1 MPKPK
6 STETAATRFSL
17 DQTTYRGRVSD
28 LMRPGAAKPFLQ
40 PWYTPIS
47 CTPMDTGMPMGGLG
61 SAFTLT
67 PAGTTPA
74 RSLLNGVH
82 VTPPEGAP
90 VRLRNLFFAEREA
103 DAALEVADPGRL
115 LGMNRYQALRRGN
128 GQPWL
133 TGKETPEQLKIAI
146 AAMAAHAGLYAENEA
161 ALERWHVALSPR
173 TAACLA
179 KGASPELSRALLLDV
194 FGSALRLKPL
204 FSSSLT
210 GDVERVAGADGKGAA
225 VRLAGQDPYPAASM
239 EYAGLYPVCETVHAG
254 GAHALG
260 LRVRSFS
267 PVICGDERACS
278 LPVSVTEVILENPT
292 SRPLEATLA
301 WTLENLVG
309 DQVIKARPG
318 VQDAWFHLVRT
329 ATRQRGEVLREHM
342 DGSQSHGQGGQS
354 GPGARIALGVRLFRE
369 GEGADADFSGSM
381 AMAMDCDAAEGA
393 FYASAHPSF
402 YASDEEKIVAE
413 ALGTG
418 RITPWHE
425 DVLPSGRERRMG
437 ALCATVVVPPGGTC
451 TVAFALVLDF
461 PGIRMQGFASRKKY
475 ATWFPDPDRRAPA
488 IAFETLARREDYRQR
503 IAADHAAVEGLGG
516 IPELLAKAP
525 SDDARARFKTML
537 ANNLGFLADA
547 TVWDEEDRFWVRE
560 CADYPFFNSLDVYFY
575 GSFAVL
581 RLLPRLDGSVL
592 KEFAQAVLAGDPA
605 PRRFWEYS
613 HHPYADLPDPR
624 HEGPR
629 SVPGAVP
636 HDMGSPFDPA
646 PDAYIWHN
654 VKHWKDL
661 APKFLL
667 LVLRQYR
674 LTGDRAFLETCREA
688 VFAALKY
695 LSGMRGPGETIPL
708 THGTDDT
715 FDNLASHGVSIY
727 CGSLWVAALYAGAAI
742 AEETGHAG
750 EAKEWRALGERA
762 RRDLAQ
768 NLWDEE
774 GGYYRFY
781 RIPETGEVCEDV
793 FADQLLADLWMS
805 LLGLPEITPAQRR
818 ARAVGMV
825 LKTNFRKNSPGIGA
839 ANLCKRDGGALDSFQ
854 AQDIW
859 LGVQYSLA
867 AAATRAGDFQ
877 GAWELIEAQYDNL
890 YRKARIPFGAPEG
903 FNATVSAT
911 ALQYTAGRYLR
922 PGMAWVFAWP
932 ATPSRDL
939 GTQIPLGVVS

>member
-1 MPKPK
+1 MTKPKPPE
-6 STETAATRFSL
+6 SAESRFSL
-17 DQTTYRGRVSD
+17 DHTTYRGRVSD
-28 LMRPGAAKPFLQ
+28 LMRPGAAKPFIQ

-74 RSLLNGVH
+74 LSLLNGVH
-82 VTPPEGAP
+82 VTPPEGTP
-90 VRLRNLFFAEREA
+90 LRLRNLFFAEREV
-103 DAALEVADPGRL
+103 DAALEIADSGRI
-115 LGMNRYQALRRGN
+115 LGMNRYQTLLRGN

-133 TGKETPEQLKIAI
+133 TGNESPEQLKATV
-146 AAMAAHAGLYAENEA
+146 AAMASHSGLYAENEA
-161 ALERWHVALSPR
+161 ALKRWHVTLSPR
-173 TAACLA
+173 TAACLTQ
-179 KGASPELSRALLLDV
+179 GASTELSRALLLDV
-194 FGSALRLKPL
+194 FGSALRLKPRYTA
-204 FSSSLT
+204 SLT
-210 GDVERVAGADGKGAA
+210 GDVEEK
-225 VRLAGQDPYPAASM
+225 RLAGQDAYPADGM
-239 EYAGLYPVCETVHAG
+239 EYSGLYPVCETVHSS
-254 GAHALG
+254 GAHSLS

-278 LPVSVTEVILENPT
+278 LPVSVTEVILENP
-292 SRPLEATLA
+292 SPRPLEATVA

-329 ATRQRGEVLREHM
+329 ATRQRGEVLRERM
-342 DGSQSHGQGGQS
+342 DGDHS
-354 GPGARIALGVRLFRE
+354 ALGVRLFRE
-369 GEGADADFSGSM
+369 GNGADADFSGSM
-381 AMAMDCDAAEGA
+381 AMAMECESAHTGC
-393 FYASAHPSF
+393 YSSAHPSF
-402 YASDEEKIVAE
+402 YACDEDKIVAE
-413 ALGTG
+413 ALSTG

-425 DVLPSGRERRMG
+425 DILPSDRERRMG

-451 TVAFALVLDF
+451 TVAFTLVLDF
-461 PGIRMQGFASRKKY
+461 PGIRMKDFASKKKY
-475 ATWFPDPDRRAPA
+475 AAFFPEQDKRATA
-488 IAFETLARREDYRQR
+488 IAFDTLARRKDYRRR
-503 IAADHAAVEGLGG
+503 IAADHAALDGLGG
-516 IPELLAKAP
+516 IPGLLAEAP
-525 SDDARARFKTML
+525 SDEARARFKTML

-547 TVWDEEDRFWVRE
+547 TVWDVEDRFWVRE

-592 KEFAQAVLAGDPA
+592 KEFARAVLAGDPSL
-605 PRRFWEYS
+605 RRFWEYS
-613 HHPYADLPDPR
+613 HHPHADLPDPR
-624 HEGPR
+624 HQGPR

-636 HDMGSPFDPA
+636 HDMGSPFDPE

-667 LVLRQYR
+667 LVLRHYR
-674 LTGDRAFLETCREA
+674 LTGDKAFLESCREA
-688 VFAALKY
+688 VFASLKY
-695 LSGMRGPGETIPL
+695 LADMRGPGETIPL

-715 FDNLASHGVSIY
+715 FDNLASHGVSVY
-727 CGSLWVAALYAGAAI
+727 CGSLWVAALFAGATIAKETGDAGAA
-742 AEETGHAG
+742 E
-750 EAKEWRALGERA
+750 EWRALGELA

-781 RIPETGEVCEDV
+781 RIPATGEICDDV
-793 FADQLLADLWMS
+793 FADQLLADLWMA
-805 LLGLPEITPAQRR
+805 LLDLPEIFPAERR
-818 ARAVGMV
+818 ARAARTV
-825 LKTNFRKNSPGIGA
+825 LETNFRKNSPGIGA

-867 AAATRAGDFQ
+867 AAACRAGEFQ

-903 FNATVSAT
+903 FNATASST

-932 ATPSRDL
+932 SGRE
-939 GTQIPLGVVS
+939 

>member
-1 MPKPK
+1 MPTPK
-6 STETAATRFSL
+6 SPETAQSRFSL
-17 DQTTYRGRVSD
+17 DQSTYRGRVSD
-28 LMRPGAAKPFLQ
+28 LMRPGAAKPFIQ

-61 SAFTLT
+61 NAFTLT

-74 RSLLNGVH
+74 LSLLNGVH

-90 VRLRNLFFAEREA
+90 LRLRNLFYAEREI
-103 DAALEVADPGRL
+103 DAALEIADPGRL
-115 LGMNRYQALRRGN
+115 LGMNRYQTLLRGN
-128 GQPWL
+128 GLPWL
-133 TGKETPEQLKIAI
+133 AGNETPEQLNAAV
-146 AAMAAHAGLYAENEA
+146 AAMAAHPGLYAENEA
-161 ALERWHVALSPR
+161 ALKRWHVTISPR

-179 KGASPELSRALLLDV
+179 KGASPESSRALLLDI

-204 FSSSLT
+204 YSTSLT
-210 GDVERVAGADGKGAA
+210 GKVEGGEADS
-225 VRLAGQDPYPAASM
+225 LAGEKAYPAASM
-239 EYAGLYPVCETVHAG
+239 DHAGLYPLCETTHAG
-254 GAHALG
+254 GAHTLS
-260 LRVRSFS
+260 LRVRSFT

-278 LPVSVTEVILENPT
+278 LPVSVTEVILANP
-292 SRPLEATLA
+292 SHRPLEATVA

-309 DQVIKARPG
+309 DQIIKARPG

-329 ATRQRGEVLREHM
+329 ATRQRGEVLRERL
-342 DGSQSHGQGGQS
+342 DGSDGKSGQS
-354 GPGARIALGVRLFRE
+354 GQRSALGVRLFRA
-369 GEGADADFSGSM
+369 GDGADADFSGSM
-381 AMAMDCDAAEGA
+381 AMALECESPESG

-402 YASDEEKIVAE
+402 YACDEDKIVAE
-413 ALGTG
+413 ALRTG

-425 DVLPSGRERRMG
+425 DVLPSDRERRMG
-437 ALCATVVVPPGGTC
+437 ALCATVVVPPGGTR

-461 PGIRMQGFASRKKY
+461 PGIRMQGFSSRKKY
-475 ATWFPDPDRRAPA
+475 ATWFTDPVRRAPA
-488 IAFETLARREDYRQR
+488 IAFETLGRREEYLRR
-503 IAADHAAVEGLGG
+503 IAADHAGLESLGG

-525 SDDARARFKTML
+525 SDEARARFKTML

-547 TVWDEEDRFWVRE
+547 TVWDAEDRFWVRE

-592 KEFAQAVLAGDPA
+592 KEFARAVLAGDPSR
-605 PRRFWEYS
+605 RRFWEYS
-613 HHPYADLPDPR
+613 HHPYADLPDAR

-667 LVLRQYR
+667 LVLRHYR
-674 LTGDRAFLETCREA
+674 LTGDRAFLGECREA
-688 VFAALKY
+688 VFASLKY
-695 LSGMRGPGETIPL
+695 LSDMRGPGETIPL

-715 FDNLASHGVSIY
+715 FDNLASHGVSVY
-727 CGSLWVAALYAGAAI
+727 CGSLWVAALFAGAAI
-742 AEETGHAG
+742 AEETGDAG
-750 EAKEWRALGERA
+750 IAGEWRALGEAA

-768 NLWDEE
+768 NLWDDKA
-774 GGYYRFY
+774 GYYRFY
-781 RIPETGEVCEDV
+781 RIPKSGEICEDV
-793 FADQLLADLWMS
+793 FADQLLADLWMA
-805 LLGLPEITPAQRR
+805 LLGLPEITPMDRR
-818 ARAVGMV
+818 ARAAAMV
-825 LKTNFRKNSPGIGA
+825 LETNFRKNSPGIGA
-839 ANLCKRDGGALDSFQ
+839 ANLCKRDGSALDSFQ

-867 AAATRAGDFQ
+867 AAAVRAGDFQ
-877 GAWELIEAQYDNL
+877 GAWEVIEAQYDNL

-903 FNATVSAT
+903 FNATVSST

-932 ATPSRDL
+932 FAA
-939 GTQIPLGVVS
+939 V

>member
-1 MPKPK
+1 MTKPKPPE
-6 STETAATRFSL
+6 SAHTRFSL
-17 DQTTYRGRVSD
+17 DHTTYRGRVSD
-28 LMRPGAAKPFLQ
+28 LMRPGAAKPFIQ

-67 PAGTTPA
+67 PAGTTPSL
-74 RSLLNGVH
+74 SLLNGVH

-90 VRLRNLFFAEREA
+90 LRLRNLFFAEREA
-103 DAALEVADPGRL
+103 DAELEIVDPGRL
-115 LGMNRYQALRRGN
+115 LGLNRYQSLRRAN

-133 TGKETPEQLKIAI
+133 SGNETPEQLKAAI
-146 AAMAAHAGLYAENEA
+146 AAMAAHSGLYAENEA
-161 ALERWHVALSPR
+161 ALKRWHVTLSPR
-173 TAACLA
+173 TSASLA
-179 KGASPELSRALLLDV
+179 GGASPALSRALLLDV
-194 FGSALRLKPL
+194 FGSNVFGSSLRLRPRY
-204 FSSSLT
+204 SASLT
-210 GDVERVAGADGKGAA
+210 GDVEAG
-225 VRLAGQDPYPAASM
+225 RLAGQDTYPADSM
-239 EYAGLYPVCETVHAG
+239 DYAGLYPVCETVHAG
-254 GAHALG
+254 GGHALG
-260 LRVRSFS
+260 LRVRGFT

-278 LPVSVTEVILENPT
+278 LPVSITEVILDNPT

-309 DQVIKARPG
+309 DQIIKARPG

-329 ATRQRGEVLREHM
+329 ASRQRGEVLRESM
-342 DGSQSHGQGGQS
+342 EGGRKS
-354 GPGARIALGVRLFRE
+354 LGVRLFRE

-381 AMAMDCDAAEGA
+381 AMAMECESPEGG

-402 YASDEEKIVAE
+402 YASDEGAIVAE
-413 ALGTG
+413 ALSTG

-425 DVLPSGRERRMG
+425 DILPSGRERRMG
-437 ALCATVVVPPGGTC
+437 ALCATVVVPPGGTR

-461 PGIRMQGFASRKKY
+461 PGIRMKAFSSRKKY
-475 ATWFPDPDRRAPA
+475 ATWYPDQDIRATA
-488 IAFETLARREDYRQR
+488 IAFETLARREEYRRR
-503 IAADHAAVEGLGG
+503 IAKDHADLEGLGG

-525 SDDARARFKTML
+525 SDEARARFKTML

-547 TVWDEEDRFWVRE
+547 TVWDAEDRFWVRE

-592 KEFAQAVLAGDPA
+592 REFARAVLAGDKS

-613 HHPYADLPDPR
+613 HQPYADLPDPR

-636 HDMGSPFDPA
+636 HDMGSPFDPE

-661 APKFLL
+661 APKFIL
-667 LVLRQYR
+667 LVLRHYR
-674 LTGDRAFLETCREA
+674 LTGDRAFLESCREA
-688 VFAALKY
+688 VFASLKY
-695 LSGMRGPGETIPL
+695 LSDMRGPGETIPL

-715 FDNLASHGVSIY
+715 FDNLASHGVSVY
-727 CGSLWVAALYAGAAI
+727 CGSLWVAALSAGASI
-742 AEETGHAG
+742 ADETGHAG
-750 EAKEWRALGERA
+750 SAEEWRALGELA
-762 RRDLAQ
+762 RRDLSQ
-768 NLWDEE
+768 NLWDEK
-774 GGYYRFY
+774 GGYFRFY
-781 RIPETGEVCEDV
+781 RIPATGEICEDV

-805 LLGLPEITPAQRR
+805 LLGLPEIFPADKR
-818 ARAVGMV
+818 ARAAKTI
-825 LKTNFRKNSPGIGA
+825 LETNFRKNSPGIGA
-839 ANLCKRDGGALDSFQ
+839 ANLCKRDGSALDSFQ

-867 AAATRAGDFQ
+867 AAASRAGDFQ

-903 FNATVSAT
+903 FNATVSST

-932 ATPSRDL
+932 SHAS
-939 GTQIPLGVVS
+939 GAQ